1 MPWEWSLIADGYRE
15 QREERTRQEAGY
27 LAMILTAQCGK
38 PITAAQL
45 LGEETAE
52 QTEGQKLS
60 AGERRISEMKR
71 KLKRLKKKKGKSNA

>member
-1 MPWEWSLIADGYRE
+1 MPWEWSLLADGYRE

-52 QTEGQKLS
+52 MSEAAKIR
-60 AGERRISEMKR
+60 AGEKSIAEMKR
-71 KLKRLKKKKGKSNA
+71 KLKRLKKQQKGAG